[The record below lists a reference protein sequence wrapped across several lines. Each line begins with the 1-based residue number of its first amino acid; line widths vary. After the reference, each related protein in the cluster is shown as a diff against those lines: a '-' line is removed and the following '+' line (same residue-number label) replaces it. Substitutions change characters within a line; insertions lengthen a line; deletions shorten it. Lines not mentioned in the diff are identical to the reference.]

1 MTWKYH
7 YLLIILN
14 LSLSKKYELAQQ
26 KFIPFSKLRMKTHR
40 QEVHDQRSHGRWE
53 WWCEPQVSTPRIVP
67 PPTWRWAQ
75 QATSRAWGNP
85 SPRGQP
91 HPPWDARPSP
101 GLLSAKTPWR
111 ARTPRSPC
119 LPLATSIYLAPKK
132 SSVNWINCC
141 QVWKLYLSQLFGSF
155 IHWTVLSDSK
165 VTDLIMTGNRRGLF

>member
-91 HPPWDARPSP
+91 HPPWDAT
-101 GLLSAKTPWR
+101 GLGV
-111 ARTPRSPC
+111 RTWGERLDPEIRTHDSHMPRKAFFPLDYLRNLAWC
-119 LPLATSIYLAPKK
+119 LCIFHYAENFLCRFHL
-132 SSVNWINCC
+132 
-141 QVWKLYLSQLFGSF
+141 GSF
-155 IHWTVLSDSK
+155 CPAPHL
-165 VTDLIMTGNRRGLF
+165 G